1 MASQSDINVLLI
13 DTKEKVTYSIPVE
26 EGNKIKE
33 AFRNKY
39 FMQEYYIQQTL
50 PVGKSNVVYNSSLVG
65 EIVIS
70 DRNRYI
76 ITKDTPAARVLYGQP
91 INKYTSYQAV

>member
-1 MASQSDINVLLI
+1 MENNMLLI
-13 DTKEKVTYSIPVE
+13 DSKEKVTYSIPITE
-26 EGNKIKE
+26 ANKIKE

-39 FMQEYYIQQTL
+39 LKDEYYIQSHL
-50 PVGKSNVVYNSSLVG
+50 PVGKQNVVYNSSLVG
-65 EIVIS
+65 EIVVS

-91 INKYTSYQAV
+91 INKYTLQETV